1 MNDSLPV
8 SPPSVDGMSTLHAA
22 TDAQLLQGAAAG
34 DANAF
39 DAVYRRHAAVIRG
52 RLRRRCADP
61 ELVEEV
67 LQDTFLAVWRGAAGW
82 NGSGEV
88 QAWIW
93 GIAVHRL
100 AGALRAR
107 LGRPCP
113 EITPDLPAPSAEDEV
128 LRDVQYGDVWAAV
141 STLTPELR
149 QVVRATILLQLTTH
163 ETAGLLGIPQGTVKT
178 RMMRARQRLR
188 QHIDQKIDGV

>member
-1 MNDSLPV
+1 MSLHTAV
-8 SPPSVDGMSTLHAA
+8 EDGNRVLPSM
-22 TDAQLLQGAAAG
+22 TDAQLLRAAATG
-34 DANAF
+34 DKDAF
-39 DAVYRRHAAVIRG
+39 DAVYRRHAGVIRD

-61 ELVEEV
+61 ELREEV

-100 AGALRAR
+100 AGALRSR
-107 LGRPCP
+107 MSRPY
-113 EITPDLPAPSAEDEV
+113 PAVAAEQPVPSAEDEV
-128 LRDVQYGDVWAAV
+128 LRDGHYGELWEAV
-141 STLTPELR
+141 TRLTPELR
-149 QVVRATILLQLTTH
+149 EVVRATVFLQLTTH

-178 RMMRARQRLR
+178 RMMRARKTLR
-188 QHIDQKIDGV
+188 QYVSLERHVL